1 MIRRPPRSTRT
12 DTLFPYTTLVRSP
25 GSPRYSRRTT
35 QRQRRRHLDW
45 ASLRHVRCAYGRPCP
60 DRGEKAWR
68 PARRG
73 DNVCRRR
80 NGSGGIVRGALMKAL
95 LSTIPGGPE
104 TLELRDVP
112 IPDPAAGELRVRVL
126 ACAINYPDV
135 LIIRSEE
142 HTAELQ
148 SP

>member
-1 MIRRPPRSTRT
+1 MRISDWSSDVCSSDLRS
-12 DTLFPYTTLVRSP
+12 LCGASALLP

-80 NGSGGIVRGALMKAL
+80 NGSGGIVRGALMKEL

-112 IPDPAAGELRVRVL
+112 ITEDRKSTRL
-126 ACAINYPDV
+126 N
-135 LIIRSEE
+135 SS
-142 HTAELQ
+142 H
-148 SP
+148 

>member
-1 MIRRPPRSTRT
+1 MLRHPPRSSRT
-12 DTLFPYTTLVRSP
+12 ASPFPYTPLFRS
-25 GSPRYSRRTT
+25 
-35 QRQRRRHLDW
+35 

-80 NGSGGIVRGALMKAL
+80 NGSGGIVRSALMKAL

-104 TLELRDVP
+104 TLEQIGRAHVCTPVTNAQLVCRLLL
-112 IPDPAAGELRVRVL
+112 EKKNTKLNTL
-126 ACAINYPDV
+126 N
-135 LIIRSEE
+135 
-142 HTAELQ
+142 
-148 SP
+148 

>member
-1 MIRRPPRSTRT
+1 MRMS
-12 DTLFPYTTLVRSP
+12 
-25 GSPRYSRRTT
+25 
-35 QRQRRRHLDW
+35 DW
-45 ASLRHVRCAYGRPCP
+45 SSDVCSS
-60 DRGEKAWR
+60 DVWR

-126 ACAINYPDV
+126 ACALNYPDV
-135 LIIRSEE
+135 LIIEDRYQFK
-142 HTAELQ
+142 TPRDRQ
-148 SP
+148 CFG